1 MLFTVSFPLVLQILL
16 LVLCRV
22 VTSLKYQLYE
32 IPEFVIGGDL
42 YYPMSKAAS
51 AFKIIR
57 DFVREKE
64 DNRLAVYM
72 MLHFKRS
79 G

>member
-1 MLFTVSFPLVLQILL
+1 MSFPLVLQILL

-22 VTSLKYQLYE
+22 VTSLKYQLYD